1 MSLEKEDLRLK
12 MLPDMMERLRLISDV
27 RGKDYAHQAVIL
39 LEKAIMG
46 EYHEVSLMLERAEKN
61 RKKRERLGLLGKI
74 GVNPESQ
81 ILEIKKPDGRD
92 QASRHS
98 IEVDQMNTNNLSEQ
112 PIELNS
118 PDFLIGDVVVLTKE
132 CRTFK
137 SNDLFEV
144 KNKTLTRLWTIKSEN
159 HLILVSS
166 KEIRTATVAELNAKR
181 RLTKAEQALAEV
193 S

>member
-1 MSLEKEDLRLK
+1 
-12 MLPDMMERLRLISDV
+12 
-27 RGKDYAHQAVIL
+27 
-39 LEKAIMG
+39 
-46 EYHEVSLMLERAEKN
+46 
-61 RKKRERLGLLGKI
+61 
-74 GVNPESQ
+74 
-81 ILEIKKPDGRD
+81 
-92 QASRHS
+92 
-98 IEVDQMNTNNLSEQ
+98 MNTNNLSEQ

-144 KNKTLTRLWTIKSEN
+144 KNKTLTSLWTIKSEK

-166 KEIRTATVAELNAKR
+166 KEIRTATVEELNAKR
-181 RLTKAEQALAEV
+181 RLTSAEQALAEV

>member
-1 MSLEKEDLRLK
+1 MTKSVVKKKSLD
-12 MLPDMMERLRLISDV
+12 
-27 RGKDYAHQAVIL
+27 
-39 LEKAIMG
+39 
-46 EYHEVSLMLERAEKN
+46 
-61 RKKRERLGLLGKI
+61 
-74 GVNPESQ
+74 
-81 ILEIKKPDGRD
+81 IKKPLPAVTGVV
-92 QASRHS
+92 RHS

-144 KNKTLTRLWTIKSEN
+144 KNKTLTSLWTIKSEK

-166 KEIRTATVAELNAKR
+166 KEILTATVAELNAKR
-181 RLTKAEQALAEV
+181 RLTKAEQALADV

>member
-1 MSLEKEDLRLK
+1 
-12 MLPDMMERLRLISDV
+12 
-27 RGKDYAHQAVIL
+27 
-39 LEKAIMG
+39 
-46 EYHEVSLMLERAEKN
+46 
-61 RKKRERLGLLGKI
+61 
-74 GVNPESQ
+74 
-81 ILEIKKPDGRD
+81 
-92 QASRHS
+92 
-98 IEVDQMNTNNLSEQ
+98 MNKTNLSNQ
-112 PIELNS
+112 SMNS
-118 PDFLIGDVVVLTKE
+118 NDLDFLVGDMVVHTEE

-144 KNKTLTRLWTIKSEN
+144 KNKTLTSLWTIKSEN

>member
-1 MSLEKEDLRLK
+1 
-12 MLPDMMERLRLISDV
+12 
-27 RGKDYAHQAVIL
+27 
-39 LEKAIMG
+39 
-46 EYHEVSLMLERAEKN
+46 
-61 RKKRERLGLLGKI
+61 
-74 GVNPESQ
+74 
-81 ILEIKKPDGRD
+81 
-92 QASRHS
+92 
-98 IEVDQMNTNNLSEQ
+98 MNMQNNLSNQTTERNQ
-112 PIELNS
+112 PE
-118 PDFLIGDVVVLTKE
+118 FLVGDVVVLTKE

-181 RLTKAEQALAEV
+181 RLTSAEKALAEV

>member
-1 MSLEKEDLRLK
+1 M
-12 MLPDMMERLRLISDV
+12 
-27 RGKDYAHQAVIL
+27 
-39 LEKAIMG
+39 
-46 EYHEVSLMLERAEKN
+46 N
-61 RKKRERLGLLGKI
+61 
-74 GVNPESQ
+74 
-81 ILEIKKPDGRD
+81 
-92 QASRHS
+92 
-98 IEVDQMNTNNLSEQ
+98 QMNKTNLSNQTTERNQ
-112 PIELNS
+112 PE
-118 PDFLIGDVVVLTKE
+118 FLVGDVVVLTKE

-144 KNKTLTRLWTIKSEN
+144 KNKTLTSLWTIKSEK

>member
-1 MSLEKEDLRLK
+1 MVPSHYAQYYLLKVIHRWPKQVWLQLYLEFSLVG
-12 MLPDMMERLRLISDV
+12 DM
-27 RGKDYAHQAVIL
+27 
-39 LEKAIMG
+39 
-46 EYHEVSLMLERAEKN
+46 
-61 RKKRERLGLLGKI
+61 
-74 GVNPESQ
+74 
-81 ILEIKKPDGRD
+81 
-92 QASRHS
+92 
-98 IEVDQMNTNNLSEQ
+98 
-112 PIELNS
+112 
-118 PDFLIGDVVVLTKE
+118 VVLTEE

-144 KNKTLTRLWTIKSEN
+144 KNKTLTSLWTIKSEN

>member
-1 MSLEKEDLRLK
+1 
-12 MLPDMMERLRLISDV
+12 
-27 RGKDYAHQAVIL
+27 
-39 LEKAIMG
+39 
-46 EYHEVSLMLERAEKN
+46 
-61 RKKRERLGLLGKI
+61 
-74 GVNPESQ
+74 
-81 ILEIKKPDGRD
+81 
-92 QASRHS
+92 
-98 IEVDQMNTNNLSEQ
+98 MNTNNLANQSANYNLPE
-112 PIELNS
+112 
-118 PDFLIGDVVVLTKE
+118 FLSGDVVVLTEE

>member
-1 MSLEKEDLRLK
+1 
-12 MLPDMMERLRLISDV
+12 
-27 RGKDYAHQAVIL
+27 
-39 LEKAIMG
+39 
-46 EYHEVSLMLERAEKN
+46 
-61 RKKRERLGLLGKI
+61 
-74 GVNPESQ
+74 
-81 ILEIKKPDGRD
+81 
-92 QASRHS
+92 
-98 IEVDQMNTNNLSEQ
+98 MNKTNLSNQ
-112 PIELNS
+112 SMNS
-118 PDFLIGDVVVLTKE
+118 NDLEFLVGDMVVLTEE

-144 KNKTLTRLWTIKSEN
+144 KNKTLTSLWTIKSEN

>member
-1 MSLEKEDLRLK
+1 MTKSVVKKKSLD
-12 MLPDMMERLRLISDV
+12 
-27 RGKDYAHQAVIL
+27 
-39 LEKAIMG
+39 
-46 EYHEVSLMLERAEKN
+46 
-61 RKKRERLGLLGKI
+61 
-74 GVNPESQ
+74 
-81 ILEIKKPDGRD
+81 IKKPLPAVTGVV
-92 QASRHS
+92 RHS

-137 SNDLFEV
+137 SNNLFEV
-144 KNKTLTRLWTIKSEN
+144 KNKTLTSLWTIKSEK

-166 KEIRTATVAELNAKR
+166 KEIRTATVSELNAKR
-181 RLTKAEQALAEV
+181 RLTSAEQVLAEV